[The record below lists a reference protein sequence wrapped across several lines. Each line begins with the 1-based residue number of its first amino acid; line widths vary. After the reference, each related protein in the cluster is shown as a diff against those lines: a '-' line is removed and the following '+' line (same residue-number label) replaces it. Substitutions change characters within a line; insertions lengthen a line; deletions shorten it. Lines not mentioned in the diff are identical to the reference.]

1 VSETAGDV
9 RIGGTLRLGLARS
22 RTVDFQIERALADQA
37 DEGAAVGE
45 VLAVAAELRQ
55 FEDRGAW

>member
-1 VSETAGDV
+1 
-9 RIGGTLRLGLARS
+9 
-22 RTVDFQIERALADQA
+22 VDFQIERALADQA

>member
-1 VSETAGDV
+1 MPLSPGAEDISYGPAKPLVCPAETCGV
-9 RIGGTLRLGLARS
+9 RTIQ
-22 RTVDFQIERALADQA
+22 V
-37 DEGAAVGE
+37 DEGAAVRE